1 MSKVVLLTG
10 SSSGFGRLT
19 VETLA
24 RQGHTVFAS
33 MRDAKG
39 KNAGSAEALLNQASR
54 NGWDLH
60 VVDIDITDDSSVRK
74 GVDEVVGKAGRLDV
88 LVNNAGQGSWGVT
101 EGFTEDQLE
110 HIFDVNVFGAARMNR
125 AVLPHMRKQ
134 GSGLLI
140 HISTLAGRL
149 VIPFMVNYA
158 AAKHA
163 LEALAEGYNFELS
176 RFGVESVIIEPQSYP
191 TDGSLN
197 KMLRPQDDAR
207 VEAYGDFAK
216 QGEQMFQYNDQQLRG
231 DEASNPQD
239 VADAV
244 AKLVHTPAGQRPLRT
259 VVGGPMTQLVQPI
272 NQTNDQV
279 RKQLYGFMG
288 FGEHAQTS

>member
-1 MSKVVLLTG
+1 MSKVILLTG
-10 SSSGFGRLT
+10 SSSGFGHLT

-33 MRDAKG
+33 MRDVKG
-39 KNAGSAEALLNQASR
+39 KNAESAEALLNQASR

-60 VVDIDITDDSSVRK
+60 VVDIDITEDSSVRK

-88 LVNNAGQGSWGVT
+88 LVNNAGRGSWGVT
-101 EGFTEDQLE
+101 EGFTEDQLA
-110 HIFDVNVFGAARMNR
+110 HMFNINVFGAARMNR
-125 AVLPHMRKQ
+125 AVLPHMREQ

-197 KMLRPQDDAR
+197 KMLRPQDGAR

-259 VVGGPMTQLVQPI
+259 VVGGPMTQLVKPI

-288 FGEHAQTS
+288 FGEQARMS